1 MFKTYTNDIYK
12 ALDKQH
18 NIFVMV
24 GNGFDIAVL
33 NRYKSKNL
41 YGKTTS
47 YQDFYEYVKQKQS
60 KLSTYGNI
68 LLKKMEEDKSAGKK
82 DWSDFENS
90 IYDLYIGKQYT
101 ISELE
106 NMIDE
111 YQSYFTE
118 YLNLL
123 VDTDILLQ
131 LDSDVKKK
139 NLSIQSL
146 EYFLRDIPYGLLKF
160 SHVSNLKHYDLYN
173 FVFANFN
180 YTSLLDNYLF
190 LDKIQF
196 DPHVFLTVDRNM
208 SIHLNNQD
216 QLKNYTETVNSSYLH
231 LDIIHPH
238 GMQDIPRSILFGI
251 HLDNYDPGRSVEKRL
266 VKGYWAQYDI
276 KYKPYIDQ
284 AELIIIYGMSFG
296 ASDAWW
302 MEHIFNSIIERNIEL
317 LIYKFG
323 EDNEECIKDLFLSR
337 CGVKAD
343 EEKAKVRKNIKV
355 KTFKENDTY
364 FLGFEKKI

>member
-12 ALDKQH
+12 DLDKQH

-47 YQDFYEYVKQKQS
+47 YQDFYDYVKKF
-60 KLSTYGNI
+60 KLSKYGNI
-68 LLKKMEEDKSAGKK
+68 LLNKMESDKLAGKK
-82 DWSDFENS
+82 DWSDFEKS
-90 IYDLYIGKQYT
+90 IYDLYDSKQYK

-111 YQSYFTE
+111 YQSYFTK

-123 VDTDILLQ
+123 VDSDVLLQ
-131 LDSDVKKK
+131 LDYEAKKK
-139 NLSIQSL
+139 TLSIQSL
-146 EYFLRDIPYGLLKF
+146 EYFLRDIPSGLLQF
-160 SHVSNLKHYDLYN
+160 SDKSNLKHYDLFN

-190 LDKIQF
+190 LDKSQF
-196 DPHVFLTVDRNM
+196 DPHMFSSVDRNFLF
-208 SIHLNNQD
+208 HLNNQD
-216 QLKNYTETVNSSYLH
+216 IMKNHIETVNSCYLH

-238 GMQDIPRSILFGI
+238 GIQDIPRSILFGI
-251 HLDNYDPGRSVEKRL
+251 HLDEYDHGRSEEKRL
-266 VKGYWAQYDI
+266 VKGYWAQYNI
-276 KYKPYIDQ
+276 KYKLYIDQ

-343 EEKAKVRKNIKV
+343 EDKAKVRKNIKV

>member
-1 MFKTYTNDIYK
+1 MFKTYTNADYTDLK
-12 ALDKQH
+12 KQH

-33 NRYKSKNL
+33 NRYKSKKL
-41 YGKTTS
+41 PGKTTS
-47 YQDFYEYVKQKQS
+47 YQDFYDYVKQC
-60 KLSTYGNI
+60 KLSEDGKK
-68 LLKKMEEDKSAGKK
+68 LLKKMELDKSAGKK
-82 DWSDFENS
+82 DWSDFEKS
-90 IYDLYIGKQYT
+90 IYELYISKECE
-101 ISELE
+101 ILNLE

-111 YQSYFTE
+111 YQSYFTK
-118 YLNLL
+118 YLNEL
-123 VDTDILLQ
+123 V
-131 LDSDVKKK
+131 DSDVLLKLDSEVKK
-139 NLSIQSL
+139 NRLSIQSL
-146 EYFLRDIPYGLLKF
+146 EYFLRDIPYESLKF
-160 SHVSNLKHYDLYN
+160 NKEPNLQHYDLFN

-190 LDKIQF
+190 LDKSQF
-196 DPHVFLTVDRNM
+196 DPHIFLTVDRNF
-208 SIHLNNQD
+208 IFHLND
-216 QLKNYTETVNSSYLH
+216 EGIIKGRDETKLSCYLQ

-238 GMQDIPRSILFGI
+238 GLQDIPRSILFGI
-251 HLDNYDPGRSVEKRL
+251 HIDEYDPGRSKDKRL

-302 MEHIFNSIIERNIEL
+302 MEQIFNSIIKRDIEL

-323 EDNEECIKDLFLSR
+323 SDDEESIKNLFISR
-337 CGVKAD
+337 CGDKTD
-343 EEKAKVRKNIKV
+343 EDKDKVRKNIIV
-355 KTFKENDTY
+355 KTFINNDTY